1 MSGHISSPYVEAPRD
16 AWWHWRS
23 GLALAKT
30 YPEFANKHF
39 FNPILNDPEAPK
51 ILKDMVV
58 KQQEK
63 IASDAKRP
71 APFVQRAD
79 SDYVPF

>member
-1 MSGHISSPYVEAPRD
+1 MV
-16 AWWHWRS
+16 
-23 GLALAKT
+23 ALAKRISSRQNI
-30 YPEFANKHF
+30 PWFANKHF